1 MNTQPPASSED
12 PGQAPL
18 CGECEDERP
27 PTVTITRSDLS
38 EAAAFCLLCSAQVLS
53 SLNRTEKT
61 NMDLLTIEEV
71 AELTRLPVA
80 TLRWYR
86 AMGEGGPKS
95 GKLGRRVVYRRA
107 DVEAWIA
114 AAFDATGS

>member
-1 MNTQPPASSED
+1 MKTQPPASAED
-12 PGQAPL
+12 PGQPALVRRVRGRAVADGDDHPFT
-18 CGECEDERP
+18 EM
-27 PTVTITRSDLS
+27 
-38 EAAAFCLLCSAQVLS
+38 
-53 SLNRTEKT
+53 EKT

>member
-1 MNTQPPASSED
+1 MNTQQPASGE
-12 PGQAPL
+12 GPL
-18 CGECEDERP
+18 QPSWCGEREDVRP
-27 PTVTITRSDLS
+27 PTVTITRFT
-38 EAAAFCLLCSAQVLS
+38 EM
-53 SLNRTEKT
+53 EKT
-61 NMDLLTIEEV
+61 NMDLLTIEKV

>member
-12 PGQAPL
+12 PG
-18 CGECEDERP
+18 R
-27 PTVTITRSDLS
+27 RSFT
-38 EAAAFCLLCSAQVLS
+38 EM
-53 SLNRTEKT
+53 EKT

-86 AMGEGGPKS
+86 AMGKGGPKS

>member
-1 MNTQPPASSED
+1 MVEPMGATA
-12 PGQAPL
+12 G
-18 CGECEDERP
+18 RP
-27 PTVTITRSDLS
+27 SLRVTHPCHRCQLG
-38 EAAAFCLLCSAQVLS
+38 AAVLS
-53 SLNRTEKT
+53 RRTEKT

-107 DVEAWIA
+107 DVEAWVA

>member
-1 MNTQPPASSED
+1 MNTQPPASSEIW
-12 PGQAPL
+12 ASLPL
-18 CGECEDERP
+18 VWRVRGR
-27 PTVTITRSDLS
+27 
-38 EAAAFCLLCSAQVLS
+38 AAADRADQPAARSGPRRSAFSAAQVLS
-53 SLNRTEKT
+53 SLNRMEKT